1 MGQLKELLL
10 KDPALRKLTRKE
22 GSPIFVTMDTNMT
35 DIGWVINQEN
45 EDGRRYVI
53 RFGAKVLNKRQ
64 RKYAQVN
71 DVVKIRQRYVNLRR
85 DPGAS
90 DQRISNSCVLSI

>member
-45 EDGRRYVI
+45 EDGIRYPGGSTIYKKIVSRCREGFRLQREKPPI
-53 RFGAKVLNKRQ
+53 ACERGCGQVHAKRVYCTNEC
-64 RKYAQVN
+64 KY
-71 DVVKIRQRYVNLRR
+71 
-85 DPGAS
+85 
-90 DQRISNSCVLSI
+90 